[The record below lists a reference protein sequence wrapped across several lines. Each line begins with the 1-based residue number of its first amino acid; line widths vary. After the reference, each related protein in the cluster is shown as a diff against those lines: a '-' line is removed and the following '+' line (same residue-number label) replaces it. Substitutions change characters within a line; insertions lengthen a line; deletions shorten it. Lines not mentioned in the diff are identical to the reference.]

1 MGTVASFIVISLD
14 GFYEGPNGELDWH
27 NVNAEFDD
35 FAVRQL
41 DDADTLGF
49 GRVTYEHMAAYWPT
63 EQANANNSA
72 ISSRMNGMDKLVFS
86 RTLTEASW
94 TGATVLRG
102 DAVEHVADIKATAGK
117 DLLII
122 GSTHLTADLLTAGVL
137 DELRIMIFPIVL
149 GQGRSL
155 FKDLRS
161 RASLTLLRVRQ
172 FNSGNILL
180 TYQPTP

>member
-1 MGTVASFIVISLD
+1 MRTVASFVFISLD
-14 GFYEGPNGELDWH
+14 GFYEGPNGELDWP

-41 DDADTLGF
+41 DQADTLGF
-49 GRVTYEHMAAYWPT
+49 GRATYEHMAAYWPT
-63 EQANANNSA
+63 EQANANDPA
-72 ISSRMNGMDKLVFS
+72 TTSRMNGMNKLVFS
-86 RTLTEASW
+86 RTMTEATW
-94 TGATVLRG
+94 TGTTLLSGEAI
-102 DAVEHVADIKATAGK
+102 EHVAAIKATAGK

-122 GSTHLTADLLTAGVL
+122 GSAHLTAELLTAGVL
-137 DELRIMIFPIVL
+137 DELRIMVFPIVL

-155 FKDLRS
+155 FKDLQQ

-172 FNSGNILL
+172 FDSGNMLL